1 MESAFGNQAGKLPGT
16 PGDAPTCHLCG
27 AALKSADEF
36 CGECGARVKEPAV
49 HGAGRLWSDEVEAS
63 VRKASKWILAIAIMF
78 LVFGTF
84 MGFLQKGA
92 ADKAL
97 ANVNQYQEDMRWSVP
112 VKGKTVTVGE
122 LRRMIKFEYYAVFA
136 MNYFLGLV
144 MFAIFFW
151 SKKSPFS
158 AFVTAMAV
166 YLGVIVLN
174 TIVDPKTIVQGLIV
188 KIAVIMALTNGIKA
202 AIPTRGLARGR
213 A

>member
-1 MESAFGNQAGKLPGT
+1 MENAFGNQAEKVPVT
-16 PGDAPTCHLCG
+16 PGGALKCHLCG
-27 AALKSADEF
+27 AALRDADEF
-36 CGECGARVKEPAV
+36 CGECGARAKEAPL
-49 HGAGRLWSDEVEAS
+49 HGADKLWSDEVEAS
-63 VRKASKWILAIAIMF
+63 VKKASKWILAIAIMF

-92 ADKAL
+92 TDKAL
-97 ANVNQYQEDMRWSVP
+97 ANIGQYQDDMRWSVP
-112 VKGKTVTVGE
+112 VKGKTVTVAE
-122 LRRMIKFEYYAVFA
+122 LRRMIHFEYYAVFA

-174 TIVDPKTIVQGLIV
+174 TVVDPKTILQGLIV
-188 KIAVIMALTNGIKA
+188 KVAVIAALTNGIKA